1 MDMRSRWLFICSSLL
16 PDWEIDHN
24 IILRGFEIAVC
35 TAQPHT
41 VMSSYNQLNHVYT
54 ANRHDLLTDIL
65 RCEWGFDGLVMTDW
79 GSTNAQADNP
89 AACAAAGNDLI
100 MPGNPYDH
108 EQLRTAVADGL
119 LNPSVLRCAA
129 ARVLRLILHGIT
141 PGWRKE
147 GI

>member
-1 MDMRSRWLFICSSLL
+1 M
-16 PDWEIDHN
+16 
-24 IILRGFEIAVC
+24 C

-79 GSTNAQADNP
+79 GSTNAQA
-89 AACAAAGNDLI
+89 
-100 MPGNPYDH
+100 GNPYDH

-119 LNPSVLRCAA
+119 LNPSALRCAA
-129 ARVLRLILHGIT
+129 ARVLQLILHGVT
-141 PGWRKE
+141 PGWKKE
-147 GI
+147 NI